1 MSKKFLVLSF
11 LSVLIRLVGGL
22 LLLFGMYYGVYTG
35 IIGRGNIMELG
46 AGMLAL
52 FFGIM
57 SLIVG
62 ESIGVLLAIEKNTG
76 HALESEQMT

>member
-1 MSKKFLVLSF
+1 
-11 LSVLIRLVGGL
+11 
-22 LLLFGMYYGVYTG
+22 MYYGVYTG